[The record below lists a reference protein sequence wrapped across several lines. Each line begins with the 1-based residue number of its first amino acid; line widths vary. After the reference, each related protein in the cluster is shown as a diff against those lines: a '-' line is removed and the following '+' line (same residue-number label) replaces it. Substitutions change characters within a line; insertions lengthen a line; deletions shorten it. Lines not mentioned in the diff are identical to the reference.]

1 MGQDPDLFDVWHSSK
16 THFKE
21 LNFISYKNEEVDR
34 LIMEGR
40 HTFDREKRKQA
51 YFRIQEILA
60 EDQPYVFLYVPYA
73 LPIIHKRFRG
83 IEPAPAGITYNF
95 VKWYVP
101 KPEQKYTIQP

>member
-1 MGQDPDLFDVWHSSK
+1 MADDTAK
-16 THFKE
+16 
-21 LNFISYKNEEVDR
+21 EVDR

-40 HTFDREKRKQA
+40 HTFDLEKRKKA

-83 IEPAPAGITYNF
+83 IDPAPAGITYNF

-101 KPEQKYTIQP
+101 KREQKYTIQP